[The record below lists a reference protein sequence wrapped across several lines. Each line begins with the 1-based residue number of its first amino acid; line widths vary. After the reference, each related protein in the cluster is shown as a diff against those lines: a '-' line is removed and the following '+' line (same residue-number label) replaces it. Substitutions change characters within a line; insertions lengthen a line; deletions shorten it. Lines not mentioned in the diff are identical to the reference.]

1 MSKDEGFFQKR
12 TVPNRLTFVA
22 RVKFEKRQFWLFTLS
37 LCFHTMNGTVV
48 PRFKEFL
55 RVFIFTTV
63 ALLVFILNS
72 KDAVIKV
79 KNISMF
85 TVINYTS
92 FSRITK

>member
-1 MSKDEGFFQKR
+1 
-12 TVPNRLTFVA
+12 
-22 RVKFEKRQFWLFTLS
+22 
-37 LCFHTMNGTVV
+37 MNGTVV